1 MVVSFPLLEAARWAW
16 NPHFIPFWEMLAIA
30 SFLYG
35 TPWGYFLAGL
45 FMGLTVH
52 HHYYGFFAAI
62 GIILMSI
69 FTPSRR
75 FPRGALVTTGLI
87 VALLPFAVFDLT
99 HPPGLFLT
107 RMIFF
112 SPLVPSNGAFNFIN
126 ILANFVK
133 IPLQFF
139 VYLHGQCY
147 WAAVVTLGLTLVA
160 LIRSQKRWLW
170 PVAVQLFCLSFVGG
184 DIFDHYLLPAV
195 IFYYLWLV
203 SNLKTGK
210 IYFAILILTFLT
222 NLWAVP
228 RILFQND
235 WSTNT
240 NATREII
247 KIIADQYSRDQS
259 DFNIAV
265 LGSPD
270 PNTKGLRYRDVL
282 RLHHIPVAPAVDYSN
297 VNRVFFISYLDW
309 SELTHDPAYEINK
322 FRQSQPSQSWA
333 INNSRWKVYLLQK

>member
-1 MVVSFPLLEAARWAW
+1 
-16 NPHFIPFWEMLAIA
+16 
-30 SFLYG
+30 
-35 TPWGYFLAGL
+35 
-45 FMGLTVH
+45 
-52 HHYYGFFAAI
+52 
-62 GIILMSI
+62 
-69 FTPSRR
+69 
-75 FPRGALVTTGLI
+75 
-87 VALLPFAVFDLT
+87 
-99 HPPGLFLT
+99 
-107 RMIFF
+107 
-112 SPLVPSNGAFNFIN
+112 
-126 ILANFVK
+126 
-133 IPLQFF
+133 
-139 VYLHGQCY
+139 
-147 WAAVVTLGLTLVA
+147 
-160 LIRSQKRWLW
+160 LW